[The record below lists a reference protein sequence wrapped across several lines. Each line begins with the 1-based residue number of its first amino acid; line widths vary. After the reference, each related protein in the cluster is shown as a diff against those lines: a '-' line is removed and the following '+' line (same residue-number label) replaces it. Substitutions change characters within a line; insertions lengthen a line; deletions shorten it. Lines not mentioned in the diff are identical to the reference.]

1 MPRIQHAFRA
11 ARAGLVALSFALAAC
26 VAAPKPDSPEL
37 TNFAYKEL
45 TAGRT
50 GAALTHAE
58 ARLKVEPRDANAVLV
73 RGMAL
78 NRLGRY
84 AAAAT
89 TFEDYIA
96 RGGNNRGVVVEY
108 AWSLLGI
115 GEVDDAAALLEG
127 YLRVDPNSSPGQ
139 LLLGEA
145 YLAKDDLAKA
155 EPSLKRALADKA
167 LRPRALFGLVA
178 LEVSRGNGEALLT
191 HAIDLL
197 ENEPGSPEALAM
209 AKILRPAL
217 EDARKQ

>member
-1 MPRIQHAFRA
+1 
-11 ARAGLVALSFALAAC
+11 
-26 VAAPKPDSPEL
+26 
-37 TNFAYKEL
+37 
-45 TAGRT
+45 
-50 GAALTHAE
+50 
-58 ARLKVEPRDANAVLV
+58 
-73 RGMAL
+73 
-78 NRLGRY
+78 
-84 AAAAT
+84 
-89 TFEDYIA
+89 
-96 RGGNNRGVVVEY
+96 
-108 AWSLLGI
+108 
-115 GEVDDAAALLEG
+115 DDAAALLEG

-178 LEVSRGNGEALLT
+178 LEASRGNGEALLT